1 VFEFDP
7 GLQIWTLLTFGG
19 LLILLARFAFKP
31 LKKILA
37 DRENFLRDML
47 DQSRK
52 SNEEAARLLEEN
64 KRQMAEAREAARRA
78 IEEGRNSADELVRKA
93 HEQTRVQAHAMI
105 EQAREDIDRQV
116 LSGIDRLK
124 STVADVS
131 LHVAR
136 QVIKENLDERRHAAL
151 VDEFIG
157 QLKKDREQP
166 AIHE

>member
-1 VFEFDP
+1 VPDFDL
-7 GLQIWTLLTFGG
+7 GLQIWTLLTFLG
-19 LLILLARFAFKP
+19 LLALLAKFAFKP

-64 KRQMAEAREAARRA
+64 RRQMLEARETARRA
-78 IEEGRNSADELVRKA
+78 MEEGRNSADEIMRKA
-93 HEQTRVQAHAMI
+93 HEQTRVQANAMI
-105 EQAREDIDRQV
+105 EQARNDIDREV
-116 LSGIDRLK
+116 LKGIDQLK

-131 LHVAR
+131 LQVAR
-136 QVIKENLDERRHAAL
+136 QVIKENLDERHHAVL
-151 VDEFIG
+151 VDEFID
-157 QLKKDREQP
+157 QLKKNREQP